1 MDRQVGRYQKG
12 ERQVIGDRVVL
23 NPRTRLCSLRDA
35 EGNVFDTFRLSLEV
49 CGCGYARAGVG
60 WAAPRA
66 VFLPTRGRGW
76 ATEARTAGTASDAG
90 SCTHWTGSHPRAT
103 RPA

>member
-35 EGNVFDTFRLSLEV
+35 EGNVFDTSDCWRRRHGNTDS
-49 CGCGYARAGVG
+49 
-60 WAAPRA
+60 
-66 VFLPTRGRGW
+66 T
-76 ATEARTAGTASDAG
+76 ATA
-90 SCTHWTGSHPRAT
+90 
-103 RPA
+103 